1 MQQEDDLRGLA
12 KVMEF
17 MRAISII
24 FIVVHIYWFCY
35 QAIVDMG
42 INIGVVDKI
51 LLNFQNTAGLFS
63 NLLVTKVFAIIFLA
77 LSCLGT
83 KGVKNQKMTWQKIYA
98 TFLGGLVLFFMNW
111 WLLDLPFSPIVNM
124 VIYTVTMTVGYILL
138 LMSGVW
144 ISRMF
149 KHNLMEDVFNVA
161 NESFMQETRL
171 MENEYSVNLP
181 TKFVYQGK
189 EWDGWI
195 NVVNPFRA
203 TIVLGTPGSGKSY
216 AVVNNYIKQTIAKG
230 FATYIYDYKFDD
242 LSVIAYN
249 ELLKNIDKYKVKP
262 SFYVI
267 NFDDPRRSHRCNPI
281 NPKFM
286 VDISDAYESA
296 YTIMLNLNKTWIQ
309 KQGDFFVESPI
320 ILLAAIIW
328 YLRIYKDGK
337 YCTSPHTIEF
347 LNKPYAD
354 IFTILTSYPSLEN
367 YLSPFMDAWK
377 GGAQDQLQGQI
388 ASAKIPLS
396 RMISPQL
403 YWVMTGDDFT
413 LDLNNPNEPKILC
426 VGNNPDRQNI
436 YSAAL
441 GLYNSRIVKLV
452 NKKGQLKSSI
462 IIDELPTIY
471 FRGIDNLIATARSNK
486 VAVCLGFQ
494 DYSQLARDYGD
505 KEAKVIQNTVGNI
518 FSGQV
523 VGETAKNLSER
534 FGKILQQRQSVSIN
548 RQDTSTSINT
558 QLDFLIPASK
568 ISNLSQGTFVGSVA
582 DNFGEEIDQKIFH
595 SRIIVDSAKVNAEAK
610 AYKKIPIVNEFKD
623 ENGNDIMQEQI
634 ERNYSRIKDE
644 VEQIVQDEMERIKA
658 DPELRKRLLPDEK
671 DEEDND

>member
-1 MQQEDDLRGLA
+1 
-12 KVMEF
+12 

-337 YCTSPHTIEF
+337 YCTFPHTIEF